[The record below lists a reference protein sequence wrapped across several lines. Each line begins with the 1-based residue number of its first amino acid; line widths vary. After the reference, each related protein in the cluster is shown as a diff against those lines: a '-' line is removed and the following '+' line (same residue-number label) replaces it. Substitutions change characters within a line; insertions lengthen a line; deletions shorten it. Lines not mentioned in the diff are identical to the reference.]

1 MFCLCR
7 YGVMGGKVTR
17 HIAFPEKLDL
27 RPYMS
32 KLDAGSLL
40 YQLYGVLVH
49 DGHSTTSGHYYC
61 YIMTAKGDWYCM
73 NDHMVGSCFT
83 ACVFACFS
91 VTYHC
96 NMLNFLCSFNFIF

>member
-1 MFCLCR
+1 M
-7 YGVMGGKVTR
+7 TR

-49 DGHSTTSGHYYC
+49 DGHSTNSGHYYC
-61 YIMTAKGDWYCM
+61 YIMTSKGDWYCM
-73 NDHMVGSCFT
+73 NDHMVGSCLT
-83 ACVFACFS
+83 SCM
-91 VTYHC
+91 Y
-96 NMLNFLCSFNFIF
+96 LNVPLTLLTRFVRTFCENKFNTVLYTTFLVSFVQL